1 MVIAD
6 DGLWLDSGGDE
17 ELSQGGLELSL
28 SGLEIV
34 TDNEDLVL
42 LGELDDS
49 WNKGVLGRSIDVG
62 ATLRD
67 GGKSENGGWGDFWVI
82 LFNGLHDVF
91 VGIMDSSLDL
101 TESLSV
107 GSPEDNNLIDLVGEL
122 EISDILSDLVQ
133 VSHLVVSWENV
144 ISSVRLV
151 GSNEIWVIDRG
162 EWNNF
167 LKVGL
172 KLFLEV
178 IVKNLSTSHR
188 LKEVQSGDIPSVDD
202 DIIRVNKREDV
213 VKWEIDLLVSVN
225 SDLSSRSLGNRTIEV
240 WGLFSL
246 LGIPGNIVLISK

>member
-1 MVIAD
+1 M
-6 DGLWLDSGGDE
+6 
-17 ELSQGGLELSL
+17 
-28 SGLEIV
+28 
-34 TDNEDLVL
+34 
-42 LGELDDS
+42 
-49 WNKGVLGRSIDVG
+49 
-62 ATLRD
+62 
-67 GGKSENGGWGDFWVI
+67 I
-82 LFNGLHDVF
+82 LFDGLHDVF

-188 LKEVQSGDIPSVDD
+188 LREVQSGDIPSVDD
-202 DIIRVNKREDV
+202 NIIRINKREDV